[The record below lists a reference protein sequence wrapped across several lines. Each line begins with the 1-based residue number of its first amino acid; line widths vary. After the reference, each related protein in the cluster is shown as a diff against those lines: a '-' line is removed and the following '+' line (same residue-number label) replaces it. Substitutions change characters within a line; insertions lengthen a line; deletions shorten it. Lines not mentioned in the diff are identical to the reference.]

1 LRKIDLFNHVLPP
14 GYFERFMKVAPS
26 FKDIGKRMR
35 GIPMLW
41 DLDVRLRVM
50 DAFGTN
56 GVLSLRTP
64 IQVFAESGRP

>member
-1 LRKIDLFNHVLPP
+1 
-14 GYFERFMKVAPS
+14 MKVAPS